1 MHNRARRSWQAVVL
15 VAVVGLVASIV
26 VAAVQATGPVDVRA
40 HTNDGGAWLIRRDKG
55 IAGHMN
61 RSVGEV
67 SGTVKVAKPAA
78 IFDVEE
84 SGEVLAA
91 LDSSS
96 NTVSV
101 IDPRTFQVANTVAVP
116 NDARMIATDSG
127 VVLWTPSPLA
137 VWNVPWAKLADL
149 TTLDGVTPTATGK
162 AGGLVTANSRR
173 HRVGGRRRRQDGH
186 LVSAERNGGEGRRSG
201 RSGHHGNGPDDGGRR
216 RRPGRRRLGAR

>member
-116 NDARMIATDSG
+116 NDARMIATDDG

-149 TTLDGVTPTATGK
+149 TTLDGVTPLATGK
-162 AGGLVTANSRR
+162 AGGLVSANSRR
-173 HRVGGRRRRQDGH
+173 QRVGGRRRRQDGH
-186 LVSAERNGGEGRRSG
+186 LVSTERHRDAVPSI
-201 RSGHHGNGPDDGGRR
+201 SAT
-216 RRPGRRRLGAR
+216 RPPRQRA